1 MNAAHAARVWML
13 VASLIIAAMAGG
25 AAVPAGYAADS
36 SSTPSAS
43 ATSSGSSS
51 SSSSSSGDA
60 VTVTDNITDTE
71 NLLGDNLGK
80 VSDALDRVKKEDG
93 VTVKLMFL
101 PKFVEGKDP
110 NEWAKEVLKAT
121 NPAPNTVLLA
131 VASEDGNLVVA
142 VSANSDDWLSSKE
155 SVDSLSKAAWAPLNE
170 DTPDWSG
177 SAIAL
182 ATQISALKKSSSSS
196 RFSTVGII
204 VFVIALVALAAA
216 ATAFV
221 VIHRRRKA
229 RVDRQ
234 LARRERRRSARRN
247 AGPANDPANG
257 SAGGP
262 DATSSN
268 DSTNDS
274 ADIQETSSTEGHA

>member
-1 MNAAHAARVWML
+1 MNAARAARVWML
-13 VASLIIAAMAGG
+13 VASLIIAAMVGG
-25 AAVPAGYAADS
+25 AAAPAVHAADAT
-36 SSTPSAS
+36 STPSAS
-43 ATSSGSSS
+43 ATASGSSS
-51 SSSSSSGDA
+51 SSDSGDA

-155 SVDSLSKAAWAPLNE
+155 AVDSLSKAAWAPLNE
-170 DTPDWSG
+170 QTPDWSG

-196 RFSTVGII
+196 RFSTVGIV
-204 VFVIALVALAAA
+204 VFVIALVVLAAA

-229 RVDRQ
+229 RINRQ
-234 LARRERRRSARRN
+234 LARRERRRARRN
-247 AGPANDPANG
+247 AGSANDSTDG
-257 SAGGP
+257 SADGSSSVGSP
-262 DATSSN
+262 D

-274 ADIQETSSTEGHA
+274 ADIQETSSTEVHA